1 MDGLPGSEV
10 ARLRLRLILE
20 TIAGDRSV
28 GEACAAL
35 GIGEAAFHKLRS
47 RFLEQSVD
55 LLEPRPAGRPASS
68 SPADGSGQGALEA
81 EIGQLQMDL
90 QAARVRAELALAM
103 PHVVQPAAPASKK
116 GVSAASEARPR
127 RRHRRRARRH
137 ARQLWRIWR
146 GRSRPT
152 GRRRGCRWQ
161 RDRREAERDVRKHVV
176 SYCRWARRH
185 GMRRSE
191 AARHLGLSGRLVAAW
206 ERRWRTDRLSPHP
219 RGRPLG
225 RSGVDLRNAV
235 IRTIDMMGP
244 GTGLERLRPLFPG
257 VARRELT
264 DLLDRYRAIYCRR
277 HRPLVHTLQWRR
289 PGAVWAMDYTDP
301 PHPIDGVY
309 EQILLVRDLASGQ
322 QLLALPVPRE
332 SAWQTTAAL
341 TSLFLEHGPPL
352 VVKSDNGS
360 TLRAARVRSPLEASG
375 VLPLVSPP
383 RTPTYNGSCE
393 AGIGQ
398 MKTRAH
404 HLAARRGY
412 PGEWTCSDVEG
423 ARLMGNQTARPHGLK
438 GPSPDQVW
446 AQRRPLTQDERRDF
460 QERVLAE
467 WRRDP
472 KSTIDLSEACDTLV
486 WGERPGAAARRA
498 ITRALHQLGYLVT
511 RRNPITL
518 PIRNALRIK
527 IT

>member
-1 MDGLPGSEV
+1 M
-10 ARLRLRLILE
+10 I
-20 TIAGDRSV
+20 T
-28 GEACAAL
+28 
-35 GIGEAAFHKLRS
+35 
-47 RFLEQSVD
+47 
-55 LLEPRPAGRPASS
+55 
-68 SPADGSGQGALEA
+68 
-81 EIGQLQMDL
+81 
-90 QAARVRAELALAM
+90 
-103 PHVVQPAAPASKK
+103 
-116 GVSAASEARPR
+116 
-127 RRHRRRARRH
+127 
-137 ARQLWRIWR
+137 
-146 GRSRPT
+146 
-152 GRRRGCRWQ
+152 
-161 RDRREAERDVRKHVV
+161 
-176 SYCRWARRH
+176 YCRWARRH
-185 GMRRSE
+185 GVRRSE
-191 AARHLGLSGRLVAAW
+191 AARRLGLSGRLVATW
-206 ERRWRTDRLSPHP
+206 ERRWRTDRLCPSP

-225 RSGVDLRNAV
+225 RSGVDVRNAV
-235 IRTIDMMGP
+235 IRTIDCMGP
-244 GTGLERLRPLFPG
+244 GTGIQRLQPLFPG
-257 VARRELT
+257 VARRELE

-289 PGAVWAMDYTDP
+289 PGAVWAMNYTDP
-301 PHPIDGVY
+301 PHSIDGVY

-360 TLRAARVRSPLEASG
+360 TLRAARVRSLLEAYG

-398 MKTRAH
+398 VKTRAH

-446 AQRRPLTQDERRDF
+446 AQRRPVTDNERRALRESA
-460 QERVLAE
+460 QVEL
-467 WRRDP
+467 RRDTT
-472 KSTIDLSEACDTLV
+472 SNIDLSEVCDTLV

-498 ITRALHQLGYLVT
+498 IRRALHQHGYLVT
-511 RRNPITL
+511 RRKRITL
-518 PIRNALRIK
+518 PIRDAMRIK
-527 IT
+527 IM